1 MEDYFLQRKYVNNTL
16 GPDLSADIICS
27 ALGKDN
33 VRGQI
38 SDRIFEPIGGY
49 SVYYSSN
56 IFRNTRGF
64 FKLEGIFWISPSFSW
79 RIFRNILD
87 SFRPIAR
94 ERKYLMDYKSRK
106 SYK

>member
-38 SDRIFEPIGGY
+38 SDRIFEQLEAIVFIILQIFFATRAVFLNWRVSFGY
-49 SVYYSSN
+49 LPVLAGEYSGICLTRLDQSRASEN
-56 IFRNTRGF
+56 I
-64 FKLEGIFWISPSFSW
+64 
-79 RIFRNILD
+79 
-87 SFRPIAR
+87 
-94 ERKYLMDYKSRK
+94 
-106 SYK
+106 

>member
-16 GPDLSADIICS
+16 GYLSADIICS

-38 SDRIFEPIGGY
+38 YDRIFEPIGGY

-56 IFRNTRGF
+56 IFRNRRGF
-64 FKLEGIFWISPSFSW
+64 LNWRVSFGYLPVLAGEYSGIYLTRLDQSRASE
-79 RIFRNILD
+79 NI
-87 SFRPIAR
+87 
-94 ERKYLMDYKSRK
+94 
-106 SYK
+106 